1 MIFRP
6 VEVNFNGLKATAYEI
21 IKQNVN
27 KQTGAGDIL
36 GFYSGEKKML
46 RSSSLVQKRKREN

>member
-6 VEVNFNGLKATAYEI
+6 VEVNFNGLNDTAYEI

-46 RSSSLVQKRKREN
+46 RSSLVQKRKQEN